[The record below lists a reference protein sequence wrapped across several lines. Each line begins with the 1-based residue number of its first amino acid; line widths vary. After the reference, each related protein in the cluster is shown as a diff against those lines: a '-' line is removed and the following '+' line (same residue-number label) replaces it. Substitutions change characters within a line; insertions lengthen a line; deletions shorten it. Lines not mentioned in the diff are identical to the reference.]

1 MITEVVTYKH
11 FNSDN
16 IHQYIH
22 IKYSVPPKT
31 CTGEILVYFGGTD
44 GLIKSIC

>member
-1 MITEVVTYKH
+1 MYKH